1 MHTALRSVQRG
12 SALPASNALLQSPLL
27 ADLAPYTVSGYAL
40 FREIIEI
47 DLALP
52 ARIKG
57 LYAAVAAVNK
67 RFSDLAERE
76 LSRAQAQGLTLD
88 EACSGLIL
96 LSSLRGEGTALAYGD
111 VLGRVYPQAPHPP
124 RKVTL
129 VRAEPGEAEAN
140 FRTYFGTVPQA
151 LATLMAL
158 VPRGADGY
166 YLMRKGTI
174 ECNRLDRK
182 LSELMLITVLA
193 ADYSPMAAT
202 HIKAA
207 RSVGATEQEMAEAI
221 LCAVPSAGI
230 AAWMS
235 AGALLE
241 PV

>member
-1 MHTALRSVQRG
+1 
-12 SALPASNALLQSPLL
+12 LL

-40 FREIIEI
+40 FREIIEV
-47 DLALP
+47 DMALP

-67 RFSDLAERE
+67 GFGELAERE
-76 LSRAQAQGLTLD
+76 LSRAQSQGLTLD
-88 EACSGLIL
+88 EAASGMIL

-111 VLGRVYPQAPHPP
+111 VLGRVFAEAARPA
-124 RKVTL
+124 REAREATL

-140 FRTYFGTVPQA
+140 FRAYFGTVPPA

-182 LSELMLITVLA
+182 LSELMLIAVLA

-207 RSVGATEQEMAEAI
+207 RSVGATEQQMAEAI

-241 PV
+241 PA

>member
-1 MHTALRSVQRG
+1 M
-12 SALPASNALLQSPLL
+12 PASNALLESPLL

-67 RFSDLAERE
+67 GFGELAGRE

-88 EACSGLIL
+88 EASSGLIL

-111 VLGRVYPQAPHPP
+111 VLGRVYPQASRPA
-124 RKVTL
+124 RAGAL

-140 FRTYFGTVPQA
+140 FRAYFGTVPPA

-202 HIKAA
+202 HVKAA
-207 RSVGATEQEMAEAI
+207 RSAGATEQEMAEAI

-241 PV
+241 PA